1 MKKTASTGR
10 LAPMATVL
18 APIAWGTT
26 YITITQ
32 LLPAGRP
39 LLVAAMRVVPSGVV
53 LLIVGSFASRWR
65 PRGAEWWRTGVLAV
79 FNFGIFFPVLAA
91 AVYRLPGGVAA
102 AVGGLQPLLVAALSR
117 LLTGQRP
124 RPTQLIVGCVAALGV
139 ALVVIHPGAHL
150 DPVGVCLAA
159 AANLSFA
166 IGVVLT
172 KRFPVPTN
180 RVAATGWQLLMGG
193 VILVP
198 LAAIVEG
205 APPSLTAGN
214 IAGFAYLSLI
224 GTAVA
229 FVLWFNGIR
238 RLPAAAP
245 PLLGL
250 AGPITGA
257 ALGWAILGQSLSPL
271 QLVGFVVT
279 ITAVAYGAVL
289 GMSVA
294 SSHDDQRLTRHG
306 AAGAAHLGR
315 TTPEPRRGASARPA
329 RRPRVPNR
337 LDRRRGSLAPRLG
350 RGDHAAA
357 DRRRPRRSADAR

>member
-1 MKKTASTGR
+1 MSVKIKAGNRRWVPLS
-10 LAPMATVL
+10 TVL
-18 APIAWGTT
+18 APVAWGTT
-26 YITITQ
+26 YVTITQ
-32 LLPAGRP
+32 FLPAGRP

-65 PRGAEWWRTGVLAV
+65 PKGAEWWRTGVLAV
-79 FNFGIFFPVLAA
+79 FNFGIFFPLLAA

-117 LLTGQRP
+117 LVTGQRP
-124 RPTQLIVGCVAALGV
+124 RPIPLTIGCVAALGV

-150 DPVGVCLAA
+150 DPVGICLAL

-172 KRFPVPTN
+172 KRFPTPTN

-198 LAAIVEG
+198 LTAMMEG
-205 APPSLTAGN
+205 SPPSLTAGN
-214 IAGFAYLSLI
+214 IAGFAYLSII

-229 FVLWFNGIR
+229 FVLWFKGIR
-238 RLPAAAP
+238 RLPSAAP

-257 ALGWAILGQSLSPL
+257 ALGWVILGQSLSPL
-271 QLVGFVVT
+271 QLLGFVVT

-289 GMSVA
+289 GMSVT
-294 SSHDDQRLTRHG
+294 SSHDDRFAARRC

-315 TTPEPRRGASARPA
+315 TTPGPRRGASARPA
-329 RRPRVPNR
+329 REPRP
-337 LDRRRGSLAPRLG
+337 S
-350 RGDHAAA
+350 
-357 DRRRPRRSADAR
+357 